1 MLEETTRPADS
12 CCPGPMPRKNKKA
25 SCWTCRLRHKK
36 CDALLPVCGGCA
48 ALEISCHYVAEKPDW
63 MDSGERQ
70 QQMTRRIK
78 VQVKQSAKRR
88 RGIAL
93 MESIA
98 QDLTSTSE
106 DAASS
111 SHLDASPSYLDH
123 LTPQNSICTAESSTT
138 VSNNSFDLVG
148 ISGRPLA
155 PSGEPIISPDYCST
169 SVTDNLSTT
178 SRSDLD
184 MGYITGYMDYV
195 FPALFPFYRPSILQG
210 GRTWLLVLATKNT
223 GFFNTIVSLS
233 SYFFCTIPIAPGPAH
248 DACASSTWK
257 ELQKQMD
264 LALMTVQRDLKDIGS
279 RGVGKSLLNDV
290 YLLATIAQ
298 LLNFEIALPSGKWQI
313 HLDAATNLFEKIIRD
328 HGGDD
333 TARGIHIVLER
344 LGGPG
349 SSLPIPPN
357 PNQGAFRFF
366 ATILLIYDI
375 IAGTSLERSPELKIY
390 HRELEQDGPG
400 KVPAVKM
407 EEVIGCETWVL
418 LAIRDIATLGE
429 WKKEQSNNSSWSEA
443 DFISRATCIEARLQE
458 GLAQLDDKEIPYERE
473 SSQCSQPD
481 QRLEQMLQRSNCA
494 YGFYPLIPE
503 LNTHITRIWAH
514 AAHTYLLVLL
524 LGWQPADPRIRS
536 NTTRMIELFD
546 KISSPTWLR
555 SLVWPFCVSGCLAL
569 GQDRDAFRRIGN
581 AMEAFQALGTAQ
593 EALSIMENVWM
604 KQEVDSTSWDVG
616 ACLKSLGH
624 RVLLV

>member
-1 MLEETTRPADS
+1 
-12 CCPGPMPRKNKKA
+12 
-25 SCWTCRLRHKK
+25 
-36 CDALLPVCGGCA
+36 
-48 ALEISCHYVAEKPDW
+48 

-70 QQMTRRIK
+70 QQMSRRIQ

-106 DAASS
+106 DATSS

-123 LTPQNSICTAESSTT
+123 LTPQNSILTAESSTT
-138 VSNNSFDLVG
+138 ISNNSFDPVE
-148 ISGRPLA
+148 ISDRPLA
-155 PSGEPIISPDYCST
+155 PSVEPNISPDYFST

-184 MGYITGYMDYV
+184 MSYITGYMDYV

-210 GRTWLLVLATKNT
+210 GRTWLLVLATKST

-248 DACASSTWK
+248 DACASSAWK

-313 HLDAATNLFEKIIRD
+313 HLDAATNLFEKIIRH

-333 TARGIHIVLER
+333 TARGIHAVLER

-349 SSLPIPPN
+349 SSLPPN

-375 IAGTSLERSPELKIY
+375 IAGTSLERSPKLKIY
-390 HRELEQDGPG
+390 HRELKQDGPG
-400 KVPAVKM
+400 KIPVVKM

-418 LAIRDIATLGE
+418 LAISDTATLGE
-429 WKKEQSNNSSWSEA
+429 WKKEESNTSNWSED
-443 DFISRATCIEARLQE
+443 DFISRARSIEARLQE
-458 GLAQLDDKEIPYERE
+458 GLAQLDDREILHERE
-473 SSQCSQPD
+473 SSQDYQPD
-481 QRLEQMLQRSNCA
+481 QRLEQMLQWSNCA

-536 NTTRMIELFD
+536 HTTRMIELFD

-569 GQDRDAFRRIGN
+569 GQDRDAFRRIGSS
-581 AMEAFQALGTAQ
+581 MEAFQALGTAQ
-593 EALSIMENVWM
+593 EALSIMENVWAREEM
-604 KQEVDSTSWDVG
+604 DSTSWDVG
-616 ACLKSLGH
+616 ACLKILGH

>member
-1 MLEETTRPADS
+1 
-12 CCPGPMPRKNKKA
+12 
-25 SCWTCRLRHKK
+25 
-36 CDALLPVCGGCA
+36 
-48 ALEISCHYVAEKPDW
+48 
-63 MDSGERQ
+63 MDDGERQ
-70 QQMTRRIK
+70 QQMTKRIK

-106 DAASS
+106 DAESA

-123 LTPQNSICTAESSTT
+123 LAPQNSTCTAKSNTT
-138 VSNNSFDLVG
+138 ASNNSSDPAE
-148 ISGRPLA
+148 ISGLPRA
-155 PSGEPIISPDYCST
+155 PSLEPNISPGYFSS

-233 SYFFCTIPIAPGPAH
+233 SYFFCTIPVAPGPAH
-248 DACASSTWK
+248 DACASNTWK

-344 LGGPG
+344 LGGPD
-349 SSLPIPPN
+349 SSLPMPPN

-366 ATILLIYDI
+366 AIILFIDDI
-375 IAGTSLERSPELKIY
+375 IASTSLERSPKLKL
-390 HRELEQDGPG
+390 HHLELEQDGPG
-400 KVPAVKM
+400 KIPVVKM

-418 LAIRDIATLGE
+418 LAISDTATLGE
-429 WKKEQSNNSSWSEA
+429 WKKEHSKTGDWSEV
-443 DFISRATCIEARLQE
+443 DFISRARSIEARLQE
-458 GLAQLDDKEIPYERE
+458 GLAQLDDKEILHERE

-481 QRLEQMLQRSNCA
+481 QRLEQVLQRSNCA

-503 LNTHITRIWAH
+503 LNTHVTRIWAH

-536 NTTRMIELFD
+536 NITRTIDLFE
-546 KISSPTWLR
+546 KISSPAWLR

-569 GQDRDAFRRIGN
+569 DQERQAFRRIGSS
-581 AMEAFQALGTAQ
+581 MEAFQALGTAQ
-593 EALSIMENVWM
+593 EALSIMENVWR
-604 KQEVDSTSWDVG
+604 KQEMDSTSWDIG